1 MKLLQYLAFTVV
13 FASFGSGHVFAAQ
26 SSFSEECLVT
36 VNSYMDALKIGELA
50 QLKSLI
56 APPLLSKKKRLLE
69 NQSYSGRLYDKFH
82 ASSHNASI
90 VSYNDSTNIALIDVV
105 LSIDKQ
111 EPMLIR
117 FKTKAEFDVQTQVVS
132 CKIIDE
138 LD

>member
-1 MKLLQYLAFTVV
+1 MKLLQYLTFTVV
-13 FASFGSGHVFAAQ
+13 FAYFGSGHVFAAQ

-36 VNSYMDALKIGELA
+36 VNSYMDALKVGELA

-56 APPLLSKKKRLLE
+56 APPLLSKKKRLLD

-90 VSYNDSTNIALIDVV
+90 VSYNGSEDIVLIDVV
-105 LSIDKQ
+105 LSIDGQ
-111 EPMLIR
+111 EPILIR
-117 FKTKAEFDVQTQVVS
+117 FKTKAEIDAQTQAIS
-132 CKIIDE
+132 CKIVDE